1 MAVRRMAAV
10 VDGAI
15 ILPALWR
22 VGLHVGAIILLWSAV
37 TFMAPSRG
45 RGPADGPTGRASHVH
60 GVLIA
65 VSGISVAAVLIL
77 WRVIAAFPP
86 YFSW

>member
-1 MAVRRMAAV
+1 VRLAV

-22 VGLHVGAIILLWSAV
+22 VGLHVGALMLLWSAV
-37 TFMAPSRG
+37 KFAAPRDGSMSRAAYG
-45 RGPADGPTGRASHVH
+45 H

-65 VSGISVAAVLIL
+65 ASGVSVAAVVIL